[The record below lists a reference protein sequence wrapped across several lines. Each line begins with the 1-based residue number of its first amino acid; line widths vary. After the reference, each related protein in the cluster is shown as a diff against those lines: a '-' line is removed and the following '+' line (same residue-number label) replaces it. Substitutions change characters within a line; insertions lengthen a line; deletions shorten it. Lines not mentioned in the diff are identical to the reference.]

1 MTLPSSRTAR
11 SSCCCTDPRP
21 NHPPAAIRR
30 SKVAIS
36 LREMS
41 STPRSLNHP
50 RTPKALPASASLSLI
65 SLREMATLLAR
76 PSLPL
81 DGIQSRKP
89 PSPKILADTGCSI
102 QLLPDQ
108 SALEPATGSDQA
120 KQSGHLAPR
129 DELNAPQPQPSPN
142 SESPSCQRKPLA
154 HLGGARWLLCWR
166 GPRCLL
172 MVSHRK
178 SPRPPRASSPQ
189 SS

>member
-102 QLLPDQ
+102 QLLPDR

-129 DELNAPQPQPSPN
+129 DELNAPQLYHPRTPKALPASA
-142 SESPSCQRKPLA
+142 SLSLISAERDGYSA
-154 HLGGARWLLCWR
+154 GAVL
-166 GPRCLL
+166 
-172 MVSHRK
+172 V
-178 SPRPPRASSPQ
+178 AS
-189 SS
+189 